1 MKPRFLVLTTI
12 CFLFLYT
19 ATAQMSPFDGSYTV
33 LVKVKENNLP
43 ADVRLELRE
52 ISLPSDS
59 CSFSPKLIRIQF
71 QLPGNVLIK
80 NRNNNKI
87 WEERA
92 QEYAK
97 DASFMAPGYFAV
109 VLNHGEREC
118 MIPSGNGYNGYEY
131 LTRRFQIVAVQKNK
145 ETILVT
151 VPEERVY
158 DLSRMRGRWS
168 EMMAMEVTLR

>member
-1 MKPRFLVLTTI
+1 MKPRFLILTTI

-59 CSFSPKLIRIQF
+59 CRFSPKLLRIQF

-80 NRNNNKI
+80 NRNDNKI

-97 DASFMAPGYFAV
+97 DASFMAPGYYAV
-109 VLNHGEREC
+109 VLNQAERQC
-118 MIPSGNGYNGYEY
+118 MIPRGNDYEFI
-131 LTRRFQIVAVQKNK
+131 LRNFRIVAVQKGK
-145 ETILVT
+145 ETILAE
-151 VPEERVY
+151 VPAGYVY
-158 DLSRMRGRWS
+158 SLSTMRGRWS
-168 EMMAMEVTLR
+168 EMMAIEVTLQ